1 MNALKAIKW
10 NSIVNTLIFFALGLL
25 LLIFPIESLS
35 IGGYL
40 IASIF
45 MLVGLGS
52 FIRII
57 QNKGIETS
65 ADIFYILFGIALIA
79 ASIYI
84 FIDPT
89 LIIRL
94 INVFVGIILILYS
107 IMNFMNLL
115 KYRKNKTTSWWIY
128 FSFII
133 IIFILGILVIIN
145 PLFLAKIMTRLEGAT
160 LCINSIITLI
170 LARRINKY
178 LTETTTIVTDIVK
191 E

>member
-79 ASIYI
+79 AIALEFIVGSGNIISIAIIYKI
-84 FIDPT
+84 LAFVVYAFLAR
-89 LIIRL
+89 LII
-94 INVFVGIILILYS
+94 
-107 IMNFMNLL
+107 FM
-115 KYRKNKTTSWWIY
+115 W
-128 FSFII
+128 
-133 IIFILGILVIIN
+133 
-145 PLFLAKIMTRLEGAT
+145 
-160 LCINSIITLI
+160 
-170 LARRINKY
+170 
-178 LTETTTIVTDIVK
+178 
-191 E
+191 